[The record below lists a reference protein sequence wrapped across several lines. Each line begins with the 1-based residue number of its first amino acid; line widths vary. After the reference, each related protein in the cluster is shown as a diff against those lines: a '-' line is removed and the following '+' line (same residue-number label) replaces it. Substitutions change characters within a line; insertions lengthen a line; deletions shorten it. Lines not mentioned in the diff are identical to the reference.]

1 MKLRL
6 VFLIALF
13 LNVLLPTA
21 AFSAKILIIQS
32 YHKSFKWDQQYT
44 KALTD
49 MLGKEHKLFFF
60 RMDTKRVPKSQFEKR
75 ADLAWQRFLSLK
87 PDYVILGDD
96 NALKYL
102 GERFAKTKTPVVFLG
117 VNGDPTL
124 YFKNRVLP
132 ENITGVLERPFV
144 AESLKTVSQL
154 MPDLKRILIMFD
166 HGHTS
171 KASIQDF
178 SKQINSIDKAELKLE
193 YEIKLVAKEEEW
205 MQTIK
210 SAKSAG
216 FGAIFLSTH
225 HTIVD
230 KKGKHVPSEKLLRWT
245 NKNTEVPLFAFW
257 NVTVGKGRATGGVLL
272 DGYEQGAAAARL
284 LINIMSPQDTTVSTE
299 QTQKIQYSRS
309 ELKRWNIKLPLS
321 LEKKATFVD

>member
-6 VFLIALF
+6 AFFVIVL
-13 LNVLLPTA
+13 LNVLFSTA

-32 YHKSFKWDQQYT
+32 YHKTFKWDKQYT
-44 KALTD
+44 KALVD
-49 MLGKEHKLFFF
+49 QLGKEHKLFFF
-60 RMDTKRVPKSQFEKR
+60 RMDTKRLPKSKYQKR
-75 ADLAWQRFLSLK
+75 AELAWKRYLSLK

-102 GERFAKTKTPVVFLG
+102 GERFAKTETPVVFLG
-117 VNGDPTL
+117 INGDPNL

-132 ENITGVLERPFV
+132 KNITGVLERPFV
-144 AESLKTVSQL
+144 AENLVTVQKIL
-154 MPDLKRILIMFD
+154 PELKRVLILFD

-171 KASIQDF
+171 KASIQEF
-178 SKQINSIDKAELKLE
+178 IKQIASVDKKELKLK
-193 YEIKLVAKEEEW
+193 YEIKLIAKEEEW
-205 MQTIK
+205 KQIIK

-225 HTIVD
+225 HTIVN
-230 KKGKHVPSEKLLRWT
+230 KRGRHVPSETLLRWT
-245 NKNTEVPLFAFW
+245 NKNTEIPLFAFW

-272 DGYEQGAAAARL
+272 DGYEQGIAAAGL
-284 LINIMSPQDTTVSTE
+284 LQNIISPSDNNIATDQAG
-299 QTQKIQYSRS
+299 KIQYSRS
-309 ELKRWNIKLPLS
+309 ELKRWNITLPLS